1 MEAGVRLLWVIHAET
16 RSATVYDEDGT
27 VRLVREDGS
36 LDGAGVLPGL
46 NISLAQL
53 FRTD

>member
-1 MEAGVRLLWVIHAET
+1 VIHAAT
-16 RSATVYDEDGT
+16 RSATVYDTHGA

-36 LDGAGVLPGL
+36 LDGEDVLPGL
-46 NISLAQL
+46 HVTLAEL